1 MLLTLCG
8 SVFLDRLS
16 CSASLGDVV
25 ISTEQ
30 LVQVAH
36 DAGAAILAVY
46 HAATPMAVEQKSD
59 ASPLTEADRRS
70 HQVIVDALAA
80 LSPTIAIVS
89 EEDAGAEDTV
99 APQRG
104 DYWLIDPLDGTK
116 EFIKRTGEFTVNIA
130 LVRDGRP
137 IRGVVYA
144 PVLGTTWVTTDGG
157 AERWHGDERRRIHVT
172 RGAPAVPLRLV
183 ASRDHAGPQVR
194 ALLERLPDAST
205 LSMGSSLKFCLIAE
219 GRADLYY
226 RDGPT
231 MPWDTAAAHA
241 VLAAAGGEVFDTAG
255 APLRYHSPRRLN
267 AHFVAIGDLHLDWLS
282 LLAPDDA
289 DGVQGVFNDPAPVK
303 VH

>member
-1 MLLTLCG
+1 
-8 SVFLDRLS
+8 
-16 CSASLGDVV
+16 
-25 ISTEQ
+25 
-30 LVQVAH
+30 
-36 DAGAAILAVY
+36 
-46 HAATPMAVEQKSD
+46 
-59 ASPLTEADRRS
+59 
-70 HQVIVDALAA
+70 
-80 LSPTIAIVS
+80 
-89 EEDAGAEDTV
+89 
-99 APQRG
+99 
-104 DYWLIDPLDGTK
+104 
-116 EFIKRTGEFTVNIA
+116 
-130 LVRDGRP
+130 
-137 IRGVVYA
+137 
-144 PVLGTTWVTTDGG
+144 
-157 AERWHGDERRRIHVT
+157 
-172 RGAPAVPLRLV
+172 VPLRLV

-289 DGVQGVFNDPAPVK
+289 DGVHGVFNDPAPVK
-303 VH
+303 AH

>member
-1 MLLTLCG
+1 M
-8 SVFLDRLS
+8 
-16 CSASLGDVV
+16 

-30 LVQVAH
+30 LVRIAH

-46 HAATPMAVEQKSD
+46 HAATPIAVTQKAD

-70 HQVIVDALAA
+70 HDIIIAA
-80 LSPTIAIVS
+80 LTAQTPTIPLVS
-89 EEDAGAEDTV
+89 EEEADSADAAV
-99 APQRG
+99 QPRG

-130 LVRDGRP
+130 LVRDGCP
-137 IRGVVYA
+137 ERGVVYA
-144 PVLGTTWVTTDGG
+144 PVLGTTWLTTETG
-157 AERWHGDERRRIHVT
+157 AERWHGNERARIHVT
-172 RGAPAVPLRLV
+172 RTAVPLRLV

-219 GRADLYY
+219 GLADLYY

-255 APLRYHSPRRLN
+255 VPLRYHSPRTLN
-267 AHFVAIGDLHLDWLS
+267 SHFVAVGDLLLDWLP
-282 LLAPDDA
+282 LLSTGDS
-289 DGVQGVFNDPAPVK
+289 Q
-303 VH
+303 